1 MTDPSQSNN
10 QVPGEDLTDEFRNL
24 GNNLKNI
31 IQNVWESAERKNL
44 QQEIVAGIDELG
56 KSLNQT
62 FNEIKDS
69 PAGQQFKEDAR
80 DLHERV
86 RSGEVETKMR
96 SELFTILQQVNA
108 ELQKV
113 VTPKPDSSQESSK
126 ED

>member
-31 IQNVWESAERKNL
+31 LQNVWESAERKNL

-113 VTPKPDSSQESSK
+113 VAPKPDSSQESSK

>member
-113 VTPKPDSSQESSK
+113 VAPKPDSSQESSNK
-126 ED
+126 D